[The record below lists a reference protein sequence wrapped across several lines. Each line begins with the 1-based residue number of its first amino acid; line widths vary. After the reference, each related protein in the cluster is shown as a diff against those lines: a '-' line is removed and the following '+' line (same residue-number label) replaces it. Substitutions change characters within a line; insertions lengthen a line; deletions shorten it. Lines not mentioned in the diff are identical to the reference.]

1 MDPVVD
7 VAWLRAHRDEVVVA
21 DVRHYLD
28 GRSSRAAYESG
39 HLPAAVFV
47 DLHGALADPPSP
59 QRGRHPFPPPEHFA
73 AGLGALGIGDDDP
86 VVAYDDT
93 GGMMAARLVWM
104 LRAIGQPAALLDGGI
119 QAWDGPLEREPTDRA
134 PVTRTPRQW
143 PTERLAGIDEVAE
156 TTAPLLDARSGAR
169 FRGEE
174 EPLDP
179 RAGHIPGATSV
190 PTAGNLAPDGRFRT
204 PAALRERF
212 ARAGLPAEE
221 TPIAYCGSGVSACH
235 LLLAMEHAGLGTGR
249 LYPGSWSQWSADP
262 ARPAGKGDGMQRFN
276 DA

>member
-7 VAWLRAHRDEVVVA
+7 VGWLHVHRDTLVVA
-21 DVRHYLD
+21 DVRYYLD
-28 GRSSRAAYESG
+28 GRSGRAAYDGG
-39 HLPAAVFV
+39 HIPGAVFV
-47 DLHGALADPPSP
+47 DVHEALADAPSP
-59 QRGRHPFPPPEHFA
+59 QRGRHPFPTPEQFA
-73 AGLGALGIGDDDP
+73 DALGTLGIGDDDT

-93 GGMMAARLVWM
+93 GGIMAARLVWM

-119 QAWDGPLEREPTDRA
+119 QAWDGPLEREPANRA

-143 PTERLAGIDEVAE
+143 PTERLADIDEVAE
-156 TTAPLLDARSGAR
+156 TTAPLLDARSGPR

-179 RAGHIPGATSV
+179 RPGHIPGATNVS
-190 PTAGNLAPDGRFRT
+190 TADNLAANGRFR
-204 PAALRERF
+204 PVGELRERF
-212 ARAGLPAEE
+212 AGAGLPGEE

-235 LLLAMEHAGLGTGR
+235 LLLAIEHAGLGTGR

-262 ARPAGKGDGMQRFN
+262 TRPAEKG
-276 DA
+276 A